1 MVTVRTGVP
10 EGEEGACYARS
21 IMRTPRLAVLV
32 LSALASALPAV
43 AQTAQPSLGD
53 LARRSAAPSGPTRHP
68 IWRVSKDGQTVAYL
82 VGSIH
87 VLTKASY
94 PLPPLFDTVYANT
107 KILVEEV
114 DLDESATDPA
124 AVGGIVGRAMLTD
137 GQTLKTLLDAPTYAR
152 VSEKAAAAR
161 MPMMLLERM
170 KPWLVAMTLMIPELQ
185 RAGFDPAQGLDRHFY
200 NRAKGDGRPI
210 RGLETMAYQLDRMN
224 GLPMPAQL
232 ELLTTTLD
240 DVDTQVKNVG
250 ALVEAWQ
257 RGDTPAL
264 ERLLLKELK
273 DSPEVYER
281 LLVERNRNWVPLI
294 AKCDAAAPCMVVV
307 GGAHLLG
314 PDSVVAM
321 LGKAG
326 FTVEQQ

>member
-1 MVTVRTGVP
+1 
-10 EGEEGACYARS
+10 
-21 IMRTPRLAVLV
+21 MRTRLSVLL
-32 LSALASALPAV
+32 LSGLIGALPAA
-43 AQTAQPSLGD
+43 AQTAQPSLAD
-53 LARRSAAPSGPTRHP
+53 LARRATAAAAPSRHL
-68 IWRVSKDGQTVAYL
+68 IWRVAKDGHTVAYL

-94 PLPPLFDTVYANT
+94 PLPPLFDTVYAST

-114 DLDESATDPA
+114 DFDESADPSV
-124 AVGGIVGRAMLTD
+124 VGGIVGRAMLTD
-137 GQTLKTLLDAPTYAR
+137 GQTLKSLLDAPTYAR
-152 VSEKAAAAR
+152 VAEKAAAAR

-170 KPWLVAMTLMIPELQ
+170 KPWLVAMTLMVPELQ
-185 RAGFDPAQGLDRHFY
+185 RAGFDPAHGLDRHFY
-200 NRAKGDGRPI
+200 DQAKADGRPI
-210 RGLETMAYQLDRMN
+210 RGLETAAYQLDRMN

-240 DVDTQVKNVG
+240 DVDTQVKNV
-250 ALVEAWQ
+250 ATLVDGWR

-264 ERLLLKELK
+264 ERLLLNDLR
-273 DSPEVYER
+273 DSPEVYQR

-294 AKCDAAAPCMVVV
+294 AECQAAAPCMVVV

-314 PDSVVAM
+314 PDSVVAL
-321 LGKAG
+321 LGQAG